1 MKKIIIFSAGSLSRE
16 ILELINFINQ
26 NKKIYEVLGFVDDN
40 LFKTKSKLAG
50 IKIYQSKKFPNKNV
64 FGICGI
70 MNPLMRSKVIKKEGK
85 KIKFINIV
93 HPNVYIPKTF
103 KMGKGN
109 VIFGNVHISFDVKI
123 SNFSIISNFCDLG
136 HNLISGDYLTCMPG
150 TIIGG
155 NCTLG
160 RNVFLG
166 SSTVVHQNINIGDDT
181 HIGSRSHLTSD
192 LKKNYAMTN
201 YPRQIIR
208 TINKK

>member
-1 MKKIIIFSAGSLSRE
+1 
-16 ILELINFINQ
+16 
-26 NKKIYEVLGFVDDN
+26 
-40 LFKTKSKLAG
+40 
-50 IKIYQSKKFPNKNV
+50 
-64 FGICGI
+64 
-70 MNPLMRSKVIKKEGK
+70 
-85 KIKFINIV
+85 
-93 HPNVYIPKTF
+93 
-103 KMGKGN
+103 
-109 VIFGNVHISFDVKI
+109 
-123 SNFSIISNFCDLG
+123 
-136 HNLISGDYLTCMPG
+136 MPG

-192 LKKNYAMTN
+192 LKKNYSTTN